1 MKSVECE
8 ERFNNHYSLV
18 NYGAFIVLDVL
29 KLKVIAG
36 MFFQVV
42 TWSLAQMPNLEMTEG
57 IV

>member
-1 MKSVECE
+1 MKSIECE

-42 TWSLAQMPNLEMTEG
+42 T
-57 IV
+57 